1 MARLALLHEAEQVG
15 DQVGPFAGTVKLEIA
30 IADARK
36 KGTDKKLRLIKALG
50 GESALLQFF
59 ENNSGE

>member
-1 MARLALLHEAEQVG
+1 
-15 DQVGPFAGTVKLEIA
+15 VKLKIA